1 LDKKMKDLVEKI
13 MKKLNEK
20 NENWEQEEEFEK

>member
-13 MKKLNEK
+13 MKELNEK
-20 NENWEQEEEFEK
+20 NENWEQEEEFKK

>member
-13 MKKLNEK
+13 MKELNEK